1 MNKDILIVDDAAFI
15 RMMLKSILTEAGYA
29 VAGEAEDGTAG
40 VKAWQELKPAL
51 TLMDITMPV
60 MDGIQATRLIKKED
74 PAAKIIICSAL
85 GQQAQVIEAIEA
97 GAADFVVKPF
107 QKQRILEAVKKVL
120 G

>member
-1 MNKDILIVDDAAFI
+1 MNKDILIVDDAVFM

-29 VAGEAEDGTAG
+29 VAGEAEDGAAA

-60 MDGIQATRLIKKED
+60 MDGIRATRLIKKED

-97 GAADFVVKPF
+97 GASDFVVKPF